1 MTPRSLFDRT
11 TLGGYPL
18 LLRLTFVP
26 CSRFHRLRHVPDL
39 WPARADVSLFWFC
52 VRIHERLALPVGDK
66 NNRKRGV
73 SRHNFTD
80 RRLVINKMKTLG
92 IIGGLGPEST
102 LDYYQRIIAL
112 YRERTGDRHY
122 PEFVIVSVDLR
133 KGLDFM
139 DANDLSGMANYL
151 LEGIDK
157 LARAGADFGII
168 SANTPHIVFDEVAPK
183 SPIPLISIVEATRAA
198 AKAQNLKR
206 LALFGTRYTMRATFY
221 PKVFARDGIELLV
234 PDSHGQDYIHDKY
247 MNELVPGRFLADTR
261 AGLLTI
267 VDRMKATSDIDG
279 VILAGTELPLI
290 LRDPTHNG
298 IPFLDTTKI
307 HVEAAV
313 AHMLS

>member
-1 MTPRSLFDRT
+1 
-11 TLGGYPL
+11 
-18 LLRLTFVP
+18 
-26 CSRFHRLRHVPDL
+26 
-39 WPARADVSLFWFC
+39 
-52 VRIHERLALPVGDK
+52 
-66 NNRKRGV
+66 
-73 SRHNFTD
+73 
-80 RRLVINKMKTLG
+80 MKTLG

-112 YRERTGDRHY
+112 YRERTGDRRY

-139 DANDLSGMANYL
+139 DANDLGGMANYL
-151 LEGIDK
+151 LESIDK

-168 SANTPHIVFDEVAPK
+168 SANTPHIVFDEVAPRL
-183 SPIPLISIVEATRAA
+183 PIPLISIVEATRAA

-206 LALFGTRYTMRATFY
+206 LALFGTRYTMQASFY

-234 PDSHGQDYIHDKY
+234 PDLQDMDYIHDKY
-247 MNELVPGRFLADTR
+247 MNELVPGKFLADTR
-261 AGLLTI
+261 AGLLAI
-267 VDRMKATSDIDG
+267 VDRMKATNDIDG

-290 LRDPTHNG
+290 LRDPIHNG